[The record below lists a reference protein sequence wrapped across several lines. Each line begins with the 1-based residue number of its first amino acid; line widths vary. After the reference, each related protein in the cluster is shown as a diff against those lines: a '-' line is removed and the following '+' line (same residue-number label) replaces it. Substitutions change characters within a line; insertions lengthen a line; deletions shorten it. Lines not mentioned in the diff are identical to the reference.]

1 MAGVLLRPVWPVAR
15 REEGASPTSGA
26 VTDEQRSHRPNWAQ
40 PKGRQSFSLQASLL
54 TPYRSTSGYARRS
67 RLAWTEKPLPQN
79 TSHLG
84 DTTLARACCKS
95 PFLFRSADAY
105 IRELSE
111 KPQRRSRGCGH
122 RRSYFATFGL

>member
-67 RLAWTEKPLPQN
+67 RLAWTEKPLAAKHQPFRRHN
-79 TSHLG
+79 T
-84 DTTLARACCKS
+84 R
-95 PFLFRSADAY
+95 LFRPPLLTKWTDS
-105 IRELSE
+105 SE
-111 KPQRRSRGCGH
+111 GVRW
-122 RRSYFATFGL
+122 

>member
-84 DTTLARACCKS
+84 DTTLESGGAQCGVELAKVFRQFGGPGDAR
-95 PFLFRSADAY
+95 
-105 IRELSE
+105 
-111 KPQRRSRGCGH
+111 
-122 RRSYFATFGL
+122 T